1 MLWILLQIPVSKAQ
15 TYGDLRNVLMK
26 RVFLSALHFRINT
39 RYKSSNPPF
48 TVVESDHGD
57 FGREGCAVTILTV
70 TAEPKNRQNCRTRH
84 RGGLKN

>member
-1 MLWILLQIPVSKAQ
+1 
-15 TYGDLRNVLMK
+15 MK

-57 FGREGCAVTILTV
+57 SGREGCAVTILTV
-70 TAEPKNRQNCRTRH
+70 TAEPKNW
-84 RGGLKN
+84 